1 MILDTSRGPMDAS
14 LLAVREE
21 RSTTPAGT
29 LLSKSYFFEGELVK
43 LDQNLE
49 ISEAALAALGDASL

>member
-1 MILDTSRGPMDAS
+1 MLDTARGPMDAS

-29 LLSKSYFFEGELVK
+29 LVSKSYFFEGELVK

-49 ISEAALAALGDASL
+49 ISEAALAAVGNSSL